1 MAVSTA
7 ALCFFGG
14 IVSILK
20 GIILFLL
27 SLPALSAYADWGPED
42 EHACRNDVAGKF
54 KYYALA
60 LSWSPEFCR
69 SHPDLRNE
77 PQCRENRRFIVHGLW
92 PQCENAAPRECQNGG
107 RPDRIDKRRI
117 YVFMPSDYLIRH
129 EWKAHGTCTALPR
142 SKYFELTETLYRK
155 LNLPR
160 LAETAKAEEIER
172 LFMEKN
178 PGLDEDEIVLSCGA
192 NGQRSSAKTLDEV
205 IICFD
210 RDTHAFTRCEN
221 IRDTCRTQKT
231 VTVTG
236 AR

>member
-1 MAVSTA
+1 MSD
-7 ALCFFGG
+7 
-14 IVSILK
+14 SIR
-20 GIILFLL
+20 IISFVLGFSVL
-27 SLPALSAYADWGPED
+27 SVHADWRPED
-42 EHACRNDVAGKF
+42 EQACRNNVAGKF

-92 PQCENAAPRECQNGG
+92 PQCEYAAPRECRNGG

-117 YVFMPSDYLIRH
+117 HAFMPSDFLIRH
-129 EWKAHGTCTALPR
+129 EWKVHGTCTALSR
-142 SKYFELTETLYRK
+142 TKYFELTETLYRK
-155 LNLPR
+155 LSLPR
-160 LAETAKAEEIER
+160 LAETAQAEAIER

>member
-1 MAVSTA
+1 MSD
-7 ALCFFGG
+7 
-14 IVSILK
+14 SIR
-20 GIILFLL
+20 IISFVLGFSVL
-27 SLPALSAYADWGPED
+27 SVHADWRPED
-42 EHACRNDVAGKF
+42 EQACRNNVAGKF

-92 PQCENAAPRECQNGG
+92 PQCEYAAPRECRNGG

-117 YVFMPSDYLIRH
+117 HAFMPSDFLIRH
-129 EWKAHGTCTALPR
+129 EWKVHGTCTALSR
-142 SKYFELTETLYRK
+142 TKYFELTETLYRK
-155 LNLPR
+155 LSLPR
-160 LAETAKAEEIER
+160 LAETAQAEAIER

-192 NGQRSSAKTLDEV
+192 NGQRSSATTLDEV
-205 IICFD
+205 IVCFD

>member
-1 MAVSTA
+1 MN
-7 ALCFFGG
+7 
-14 IVSILK
+14 ILK
-20 GIILFLL
+20 RIVLFALAF
-27 SLPALSAYADWGPED
+27 SALPAYADWSAED
-42 EHACRNDVAGKF
+42 EYACSDNVAGKF

-69 SHPDLRNE
+69 SHPGLRDE

-92 PQCENAAPRECQNGG
+92 PQCENDAPRECRNGG

-117 YVFMPSDYLIRH
+117 HAFMPSDYLIRH
-129 EWKAHGTCTALPR
+129 EWKAHGTCTALSR
-142 SKYFELTETLYRK
+142 SGYFELTEALYRK
-155 LNLPR
+155 LNLPG
-160 LAETAKAEEIER
+160 LAETAEAEEIER

-205 IICFD
+205 IVCFD
-210 RDTHAFTRCEN
+210 RNTHAFTRCEN

-231 VTVTG
+231 VTITG